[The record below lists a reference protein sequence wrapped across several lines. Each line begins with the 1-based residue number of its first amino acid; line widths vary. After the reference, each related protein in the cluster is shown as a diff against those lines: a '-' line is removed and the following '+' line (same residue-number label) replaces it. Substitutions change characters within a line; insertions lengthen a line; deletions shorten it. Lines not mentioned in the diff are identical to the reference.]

1 MTMRFSLALSIMLVT
16 QSLLLAEDHGN
27 APKSESAPAKA
38 KISAEQVQEAN
49 DLIHRQFG
57 EAFMLVA
64 DAEPPILV
72 GDFDGDGIE
81 DVAFVASAKKLPHVE
96 AGTGY
101 HMIDPYDDFFGF
113 SNPQVTIRFNGAE
126 PDRARYLLIVHGSG
140 PDAWHAS
147 SPKSKYVVINLP
159 FDSLEVTEF
168 RWKKKKKPIVG
179 IEATE
184 TATLSSMLFW
194 DGKKYRWQPT
204 GLDQF

>member
-1 MTMRFSLALSIMLVT
+1 MRFSLALLIMLLT
-16 QSLLLAEDHGN
+16 QALLLAEDHGN
-27 APKSESAPAKA
+27 GSKSESTPP
-38 KISAEQVQEAN
+38 KISAEQVREAN

-57 EAFMLVA
+57 DGFMLVA
-64 DAEPPILV
+64 DAEPPILT

-81 DVAFVASAKKLPHVE
+81 DVAFVASAKKLPHVDTS
-96 AGTGY
+96 AGY

-113 SNPQVTIRFNGAE
+113 SNPQVTVRFNGAE

-140 PDAWHAS
+140 PEAWHAS

-204 GLDQF
+204 GGDSF

>member
-1 MTMRFSLALSIMLVT
+1 MTLRFSFALSLILAT
-16 QSLLLAEDHGN
+16 QSLLFAQDNGSSS
-27 APKSESAPAKA
+27 KSQSTSP
-38 KISAEQVQEAN
+38 KISAQQVQEAN

-57 EAFMLVA
+57 DGFMLVA
-64 DAEPPILV
+64 NAEPPILI

-81 DVAFVASAKKLPHVE
+81 DVVFVASSKKLPHIE
-96 AGTGY
+96 TAAGY
-101 HMIDPYDDFFGF
+101 RMIDPYDDFFGF
-113 SNPQVTIRFNGAE
+113 SNPQVTIRFNGTE

-140 PDAWHAS
+140 QEAWRAS
-147 SPKSKYVVINLP
+147 TPKSKYVVINLP
-159 FDSLEVTEF
+159 FDSLEVTAF

-204 GLDQF
+204 GTDQF

>member
-27 APKSESAPAKA
+27 ASKSESTPP
-38 KISAEQVQEAN
+38 KISAEQVGEAN

-57 EAFMLVA
+57 DGFMLVA
-64 DAEPPILV
+64 DAEPPILT

-81 DVAFVASAKKLPHVE
+81 DVAFVASAKKLPHAE
-96 AGTGY
+96 TAAGY

-113 SNPQVTIRFNGAE
+113 SNPQVTIRFNGTE

-140 PDAWHAS
+140 PEAWHAS
-147 SPKSKYVVINLP
+147 SPKSRYVVINLP

-168 RWKKKKKPIVG
+168 RWKKKKKP
-179 IEATE
+179 
-184 TATLSSMLFW
+184 
-194 DGKKYRWQPT
+194 
-204 GLDQF
+204 

>member
-1 MTMRFSLALSIMLVT
+1 MTMRFTLALSLVLILD
-16 QSLLLAEDHGN
+16 SLLFGQANGN
-27 APKSESAPAKA
+27 SSKSQSPSP
-38 KISAEQVQEAN
+38 KISAEQMQQAN

-57 EAFMLVA
+57 DGFMLVA
-64 DAEPPILV
+64 DAEPSILI

-81 DVAFVASAKKLPHVE
+81 DVAFVASSKKLPHIE
-96 AGTGY
+96 TAAGY

-113 SNPQVTIRFNGAE
+113 SNPQVTIRFNGTE

-140 PDAWHAS
+140 PEAWRSS
-147 SPKSKYVVINLP
+147 SPKSKYVIINLP

-184 TATLSSMLFW
+184 TATLSAMLFW
-194 DGKKYRWQPT
+194 DGKKYRWEPT
-204 GLDQF
+204 GVD